1 MPKTD
6 VSRPGPRNPR
16 PLWLMRRWKSAA
28 GPLASWYIPAAPFT
42 ALQLYGTPQIALR
55 ERLNP
60 ARLDN
65 IAETLAG
72 RLLQTDE
79 GLAVQGGEAAI
90 IIDLPGSISV
100 GLGFFLQKL
109 GITPVLLF
117 NGLYRPASLV
127 EGKNSLPAIIRY
139 GSQVEAWSGQ
149 PGYAFLLERERTGPE
164 PTGELAFWRTF
175 DNRYHAG
182 EHLFPPLE
190 KLKAGG
196 VSALI
201 DLRLAG
207 DELPHDVNRFYRA
220 AARAGLDVFQAALP
234 PEWLTGQAEG
244 QPELQGANST
254 EGNDL

>member
-1 MPKTD
+1 
-6 VSRPGPRNPR
+6 
-16 PLWLMRRWKSAA
+16 LWLLRRWKSAA
-28 GPLASWYIPAAPFT
+28 GPLAGWYIPAAPFT
-42 ALQLYGTPQIALR
+42 ALQLYGTPQTALR

-79 GLAVQGGEAAI
+79 GLAVQGGDAAI
-90 IIDLPGSISV
+90 VIDLPGSISAA
-100 GLGFFLQKL
+100 LGFFLQKL

-139 GSQVEAWSGQ
+139 GSRIEAWSGQ

-196 VSALI
+196 VTAFI

-220 AARAGLDVFQAALP
+220 AAQAGLDVFQAALP
-234 PEWLTGQAEG
+234 PDWLIAQPDNQSSDQSSDQSSG
-244 QPELQGANST
+244 QPEPSEAGSAQGN
-254 EGNDL
+254 GL

>member
-1 MPKTD
+1 MI
-6 VSRPGPRNPR
+6 S
-16 PLWLMRRWKSAA
+16 
-28 GPLASWYIPAAPFT
+28 
-42 ALQLYGTPQIALR
+42 LQK
-55 ERLNP
+55 
-60 ARLDN
+60 
-65 IAETLAG
+65 
-72 RLLQTDE
+72 
-79 GLAVQGGEAAI
+79 
-90 IIDLPGSISV
+90 
-100 GLGFFLQKL
+100 GFFLQKL